1 MFTRQL
7 WEEEEKQKGARH
19 SQHGRNFP
27 KGQEVR
33 NNNTNNSALMW
44 HTHTY
49 VEEGGG
55 GIGRESW
62 LPASGL

>member
-1 MFTRQL
+1 MMFTRQL

-33 NNNTNNSALMW
+33 NNNTTRQWETS
-44 HTHTY
+44 TQGGGGG
-49 VEEGGG
+49 GGG
-55 GIGRESW
+55 GIGLESW